1 MGYISVP
8 LGLESPSSSLATRS
22 FVLGTG
28 SRFLATARNIARR
41 SIPTRKASSRFAP
54 GKIDV
59 FHFEFLVRR
68 LGQCW
73 NLFDT
78 HISFLASLAVITLN
92 NRLFQPHEQTQW
104 LLFCY

>member
-59 FHFEFLVRR
+59 FHFEFLVPGVRIE
-68 LGQCW
+68 L
-73 NLFDT
+73 T
-78 HISFLASLAVITLN
+78 
-92 NRLFQPHEQTQW
+92 
-104 LLFCY
+104 